1 MDKIELMNSIIDYYL
16 TSPDFNGLSLVSLDG
31 YNNNDLEEL
40 IRDGMVEAVS
50 FDDCLNPFIRVFDFQ
65 ITTEIQIRNTR
76 LKGAGG
82 VVLFPTKKALS
93 NAVVD
98 PTEPYSAELKR
109 GEAQL
114 KMVFFDP
121 QIVVMYITNPKYV
134 NFFYGHRG
142 YISKREE
149 YYDPDN
155 DQGEL
160 VGDYAI
166 AYKYGEKPERAIGVA
181 LRALGNLSSRQQMRW
196 KGFELL
202 EQSNYVVNKRYAK
215 EMLNGEWSNETWIF
229 DALLDE
235 MVIINTLCEAI
246 GLPPMFLKTYSRS
259 EEERPIGYITLLVPT
274 KRYFYEF
281 IVALEKL
288 LISNLN
294 PKTFTT
300 EALHVRPV
308 YKLDSDGKEKGTL
321 TLISDWM
328 ISNTNPK
335 DNIEEFII
343 GPLRKIRK
351 TRQLPAHKL
360 DVDDYNLD
368 YITNQVDIIK
378 TAYTAI
384 GAIRLRLSKHPSCR
398 GIIEPMTNSDLD
410 NIITY

>member
-1 MDKIELMNSIIDYYL
+1 MDKKELMDSIVDYYL
-16 TSPDFNGLSLVSLDG
+16 TSPDFNGISLVRLNG
-31 YNNNDLEEL
+31 YNTNDLEDL

-50 FDDCLNPFIRVFDFQ
+50 DRDCLNPFIRRFNFNVPVATQ
-65 ITTEIQIRNTR
+65 IANIRHE
-76 LKGAGG
+76 GVG
-82 VVLFPTKKALS
+82 VVVLYPTKDALI
-93 NAVVD
+93 NTTVD
-98 PTEPYSAELKR
+98 PTKPYSAELKR

-114 KMVFFDP
+114 KMIFFDP
-121 QIVVMYITNPKYV
+121 QIVVMYITNPRYV

-181 LRALGNLSSRQQMRW
+181 LRELGNLSSRQQMLC
-196 KGFELL
+196 KGFELS
-202 EQSNYVVNKRYAK
+202 EQSKYVVNKRYAK

-235 MVIINTLCEAI
+235 MAIINTLCEAI
-246 GLPPMFLKTYSRS
+246 GIPPMFLKTYSRF

-281 IVALEKL
+281 IVTLEKL

-300 EALHVRPV
+300 EALYIRPV

-321 TLISDWM
+321 TLLSDWM
-328 ISNTNPK
+328 ISNTSPK
-335 DNIEEFII
+335 DNIDEFITA
-343 GPLRKIRK
+343 PLRKIRK

-368 YITNQVDIIK
+368 YITDQVDIIK

-384 GAIRLRLSKHPSCR
+384 GAIRLRLSKHPNCR
-398 GIIEPMTNSDLD
+398 GIIKPMTNSDLD

>member
-1 MDKIELMNSIIDYYL
+1 MDKKELMDSIVEYYL
-16 TSPDFNGLSLVSLDG
+16 ASTDFNGLSLANLNG
-31 YNNNDLEEL
+31 YNTNDLEEL
-40 IRDGMVEAVS
+40 IRDGMIEAVS
-50 FDDCLNPFIRVFDFQ
+50 FDDCLNPYIRRFDFN
-65 ITTEIQIRNTR
+65 ITIEIQIQNTR
-76 LKGAGG
+76 QKAASE
-82 VVLFPTKKALS
+82 VVLFPTKEALS

-98 PTEPYSAELKR
+98 PNKPYSVELIR

-114 KMVFFDP
+114 KIIFFDP

-134 NFFYGHRG
+134 NLFYGHRG

-149 YYDPDN
+149 YYDPNN
-155 DQGEL
+155 DKGAL

-166 AYKYGEKPERAIGVA
+166 AYKYGDKPERAIGVS
-181 LRALGNLSSRQQMRW
+181 LRELGNLSSRQQMLW
-196 KGFELL
+196 KGFELS

-215 EMLNGEWSNETWIF
+215 EMVNGEWSNEIWIF

-235 MVIINTLCEAI
+235 MAIINTLCEAI
-246 GLPPMFLKTYSRS
+246 GIPPMFNKTYSLT

-281 IVALEKL
+281 IVSLEKL

-300 EALHVRPV
+300 EGPHVRPV
-308 YKLDSDGKEKGTL
+308 YKLDSDGKDKGTL
-321 TLISDWM
+321 TLLSDWM
-328 ISNTNPK
+328 ISNTSPK

-343 GPLRKIRK
+343 NPLRKIRR

-368 YITNQVDIIK
+368 YITDQVDVIK
-378 TAYTAI
+378 SAYTAI
-384 GAIRLRLSKHPSCR
+384 GAIRLRLSKHPNCR
-398 GIIEPMTNSDLD
+398 GIINPMTNIDLD
-410 NIITY
+410 NIVTY

>member
-1 MDKIELMNSIIDYYL
+1 MENKELLDSIVDYYL
-16 TSPDFNGLSLVSLDG
+16 TSPDYNGLPLVSLDG
-31 YNNNDLEEL
+31 YNANDLDDL
-40 IRDGMVEAVS
+40 ICKGMVEAVS
-50 FDDCLNPFIRVFDFQ
+50 FDDCLNPHIRRFDFQ
-65 ITTEIQIRNTR
+65 ITTEIQIRNLR
-76 LKGAGG
+76 QKGADE

-93 NAVVD
+93 SAVVD
-98 PTEPYSAELKR
+98 PSEPYSSELKR

-114 KMVFFDP
+114 KMIFFDP
-121 QIVVMYITNPKYV
+121 QIIVVYITNPRYI

-142 YISKREE
+142 YISMREE
-149 YYDPDN
+149 YYDPEKDK
-155 DQGEL
+155 GEL
-160 VGDYAI
+160 VGDYAV
-166 AYKYGEKPERAIGVA
+166 AYKYGDKPERAIGVS
-181 LRALGNLSSRQQMRW
+181 LRELGNLSSRQQMRW
-196 KGFELL
+196 KSFELP
-202 EQSNYVVNKRYAK
+202 EQSNYVVNKRYAE

-235 MVIINTLCEAI
+235 MGIINTLCEAI
-246 GLPPMFLKTYSRS
+246 GIPPMFLKTYSRF

-281 IVALEKL
+281 IVSLEKL

-300 EALHVRPV
+300 EGPHVRPV

-321 TLISDWM
+321 ALLSDWM
-328 ISNTNPK
+328 ISNTSPK
-335 DNIEEFII
+335 DNIDEFIT

-351 TRQLPAHKL
+351 TRQMPAHRL

-368 YITNQVDIIK
+368 YITDQVDIIK

-384 GAIRLRLSKHPSCR
+384 GAIRLRLSKHPNCR
-398 GIIEPMTNSDLD
+398 GIIKPMTNSDLD